1 MEEIDENE
9 PLSMQIEK
17 CTEYIRELKQEMAQ
31 FLEAIQRYQEDYN
44 NSKEKKAVLA
54 QMQVTKLIKSVIKE
68 EEDKE
73 KQNEGESSQTML
85 LTMKNP
91 NKFEVMLLF
100 LNIVLNVMQIHNT
113 VRTIL

>member
-1 MEEIDENE
+1 
-9 PLSMQIEK
+9 
-17 CTEYIRELKQEMAQ
+17 MAQ
-31 FLEAIQRYQEDYN
+31 FLEAIQRYQEDCN
-44 NSKEKKAVLA
+44 NSKEKKVVLA
-54 QMQVTKLIKSVIKE
+54 QMQVTKLIRSVIKE

-73 KQNEGESSQTML
+73 KQNEGESIQTML